1 MCPPTN
7 IVVKDHAYIKTA
19 SYMESHQLNSKRLTA
34 SYYFLIVNRLYP
46 ITLHILFMVLKKV
59 ACSV

>member
-19 SYMESHQLNSKRLTA
+19 SYGSHQLNSKRLTA
-34 SYYFLIVNRLYP
+34 FYYFLIVNRLYP